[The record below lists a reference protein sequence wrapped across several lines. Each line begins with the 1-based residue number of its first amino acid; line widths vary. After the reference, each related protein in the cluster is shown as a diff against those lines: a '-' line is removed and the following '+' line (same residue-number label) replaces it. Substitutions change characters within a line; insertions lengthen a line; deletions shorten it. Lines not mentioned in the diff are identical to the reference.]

1 MSDIVVT
8 LPQDASAAEIAR
20 VREAFPN
27 ATFEAPTAPPSVSM
41 EDQVAATVSASRALP
56 DRLAEAWV
64 ATGGWELLLWL
75 AIALAAG
82 YAAERLLRALLLDR
96 LARPAAGAPAARFRD
111 RTPGAFRWLLT
122 RAAAL
127 LVFAVVATLVGRALP
142 LAGEEA
148 RVFGRGLLSAV
159 LFARMIVLFFDLGTA
174 PRQPWRRLLEFTDEE
189 ARRVYR
195 EGVVIGLA
203 GGLVG
208 TARAALDAA
217 AGASPETGLA
227 RALLALLLGLA
238 TIRLFLAIRRPFAAL
253 MERAMSSG
261 AHPTTGWRHRLGRN
275 VTVVF
280 AVIAALDL
288 TVKVLGALGV
298 LGPAAASGAGH
309 SMLLLVIAALLV
321 AALRAWLAELEPTER
336 KPAILGALAFG
347 EGVIIVAGAVLLLL
361 AWGIDPFRPPAGG
374 GLLALLPALVKT
386 AAIVVVGFAL
396 WRAVTAILVKKEPEG
411 DHDEAPADGHGEMAV
426 GSGDRIATIMPV
438 LRGFALALIVL
449 TTALTALSALGVDV
463 GPLIA
468 SAGILGLAIGF
479 GAQTLVTD
487 IISGMFY
494 LYEDAIRIGEYV
506 ESESGSGTVER
517 ISLRSA
523 TLRHP
528 RGAVITVPF
537 SKMGT
542 IKNHSRDWV
551 VMKFSF
557 RVPADTD
564 VEKVRKLIKNVG
576 QQMAED
582 PEIKDKILAPLK
594 SQGAIG
600 ITGRGF
606 DIGCKFMSVP
616 GEQFVIRRKAFVLL
630 QRALKENGIA
640 LAGQDFDFQAIQ
652 TGSPG
657 PS

>member
-1 MSDIVVT
+1 MRRHHLEQGPARRALATD
-8 LPQDASAAEIAR
+8 SARPAGGTIIAR
-20 VREAFPN
+20 FTGNGPAIGALLV
-27 ATFEAPTAPPSVSM
+27 TSPTAF
-41 EDQVAATVSASRALP
+41 T
-56 DRLAEAWV
+56 
-64 ATGGWELLLWL
+64 
-75 AIALAAG
+75 ALAAG
-82 YAAERLLRALLLDR
+82 SAGSGRATYAAQRDPFPVVGDRHLHAWFGNPEAQLDV
-96 LARPAAGAPAARFRD
+96 AAI
-111 RTPGAFRWLLT
+111 TPGA
-122 RAAAL
+122 
-127 LVFAVVATLVGRALP
+127 
-142 LAGEEA
+142 
-148 RVFGRGLLSAV
+148 
-159 LFARMIVLFFDLGTA
+159 
-174 PRQPWRRLLEFTDEE
+174 
-189 ARRVYR
+189 
-195 EGVVIGLA
+195 GV
-203 GGLVG
+203 
-208 TARAALDAA
+208 
-217 AGASPETGLA
+217 
-227 RALLALLLGLA
+227 
-238 TIRLFLAIRRPFAAL
+238 
-253 MERAMSSG
+253 
-261 AHPTTGWRHRLGRN
+261 PT
-275 VTVVF
+275 
-280 AVIAALDL
+280 
-288 TVKVLGALGV
+288 
-298 LGPAAASGAGH
+298 
-309 SMLLLVIAALLV
+309 
-321 AALRAWLAELEPTER
+321 
-336 KPAILGALAFG
+336 
-347 EGVIIVAGAVLLLL
+347 
-361 AWGIDPFRPPAGG
+361 
-374 GLLALLPALVKT
+374 
-386 AAIVVVGFAL
+386 